1 MKNNSTNLST
11 FKRLTLYT
19 LLTATPGFALA
30 QSTLEE
36 IVVTARK
43 SEESLQ
49 TTPVAVTAMTE
60 GMLVDKGILKMDD
73 LQRTAPSL
81 TIGTGGTGP
90 ASIIY
95 TAIRGQAQNSPNSV
109 TDAAVG
115 VYIDGVYLGRPIG
128 SNLGFLDVGQVE
140 VLRGPQGT
148 LFGRNTT
155 GGALTIQT
163 NKPTPEFEGR
173 VKGEIGNFDMYN
185 VETVLNVPITDQLAT
200 RFAYR
205 YNQRDGYIDN
215 PFYSEG
221 SKDVDESY
229 SARGSVLFTPTE
241 GNYEVFFSMDH
252 EYYKDNGT
260 PTTVVKFNDNVSA
273 APGALPT
280 VGQLFALNGL
290 NPRDYEGRF
299 SKTFGNVRTA
309 VKDNDIMTP
318 QNMHKVTG
326 ATLDFKVDL
335 GGAELKSITAY
346 RESTSGNQNDLDGS
360 PLDII
365 SFYSEYGHH
374 QFSQELQLSGSIGK
388 LNLIGGVY
396 HFEEGGYEFSHA
408 HQFGA
413 LIQSLPIP
421 YSMIPF
427 DYRNTYSEYSG
438 SSDGAF
444 VQANYE
450 LTEKLRLTAGYR
462 YTQDEREIERMP
474 NANYIPQ
481 PGKPIDCGL
490 TGIELGNPA
499 LTGAQARA
507 TPLNNCNVR
516 DDASFGYPA
525 YVISL
530 DYQVDDDTFVYAKH
544 SRASMAGSLNTREVP
559 APFSFAVDPETVED
573 YEIGAKSEFFDNRL
587 RANAAFFYLEGS
599 DVQRIINA
607 FASSGSGLTQFNTN
621 TGDTEI
627 KGLELELT
635 ALLWEG
641 FEMNF
646 SSSWMDGEYVS
657 GTFNETRGTT
667 ANPIIVDRSGEELPR
682 LPEFSY
688 SIGASQTFNLE
699 AGELRAFVDYAYVD
713 DQAIVTTT
721 GTPGVAGAAE
731 AAAFIN
737 KNAAIEGYGL
747 LNARL
752 SFTLPNPNIEF
763 ALWGRNLTDEEY
775 ATNVFESWNALG
787 FVLHNQ
793 GNPRTYGASVDYRF

>member
-1 MKNNSTNLST
+1 MHNHSRNLST

-19 LLTATPGFALA
+19 LLSAAPGFALA

-43 SEESLQ
+43 SSESLQ

-95 TAIRGQAQNSPNSV
+95 TSIRGQAQNSPNSV

-128 SNLGFLDVGQVE
+128 SNLGFLDVAQVE

-155 GGALTIQT
+155 GGALTITT
-163 NKPTPEFEGR
+163 NKPTSEFEGR
-173 VKGEIGNFDMYN
+173 VKGEIGNYGFHN
-185 VETVLNVPITDQLAT
+185 IEAVVNVPVTDELAT

-205 YNQRDGYIDN
+205 YNERDGYYDN

-221 SKDVDESY
+221 FKDVDESY
-229 SARGSVLFTPTE
+229 SARGSVLYTPSE
-241 GNYEVFFSMDH
+241 GNYEVYFSMDH

-260 PTTVVKFNDNVSA
+260 PTTVVAFNDNARA
-273 APGALPT
+273 APSLPT
-280 VGQLFALNGL
+280 VAQLFAANGL
-290 NPRDYEGRF
+290 NPRDYEGQY

-309 VKDNDIMTP
+309 VKDQDLMTP
-318 QNMHKVTG
+318 QNGHKVTG

-346 RESTSGNQNDLDGS
+346 RKSTSGNQNDLDGS
-360 PLDII
+360 PLDLI

-374 QFSQELQLSGSIGK
+374 QFSQELQLSGDIGK

-408 HQFGA
+408 HTFGA
-413 LIQSLPIP
+413 FIQSFPP
-421 YSMIPF
+421 AAYASIPF
-427 DYRNTYSEYSG
+427 DYRNTYSEYAG
-438 SSDGAF
+438 TSDGAF
-444 VQANYE
+444 IQGNYE
-450 LTEKLRLTAGYR
+450 LTDKLNLTAGYR
-462 YTQDEREIERMP
+462 YTRDTRDIERKP
-474 NANYIPQ
+474 QANYIAQ
-481 PGKPIDCGL
+481 PGKPISCGL
-490 TGIELGNPA
+490 TGNELGNPS
-499 LTGAQARA
+499 LTSAQAQA
-507 TPLNNCNVR
+507 TPLRNCNVR
-516 DDASFGYPA
+516 EDASFGYPA

-530 DYQVDDDTFVYAKH
+530 DYQVDDNTFVYAKH

-559 APFSFAVDPETVED
+559 PPFSFSVKPETVTD

-587 RANAAFFYLEGS
+587 RANVAAFYLEGEQ
-599 DVQRIINA
+599 VQRIINA
-607 FASSGSGLTQFNTN
+607 FNSAGTGLTQFNTN

-635 ALLWEG
+635 ALLWDG
-641 FEMNF
+641 FELNF
-646 SSSWMDGEYVS
+646 SSSWMEGKYVS
-657 GTFNETRGTT
+657 GSFNETRGTV
-667 ANPIIVDRSGEELPR
+667 ANPIIVDRSDEELPR
-682 LPEFSY
+682 LPKFSY
-688 SIGASQTFNLE
+688 GIGASQVFNLE
-699 AGELRAFVDYAYVD
+699 AGELRAVVDYAYVD
-713 DQAIVTTT
+713 DQAIVTAT
-721 GTPGVAGAAE
+721 GTPGDAAGI
-731 AAAFIN
+731 AAAQYVS
-737 KNAAIEGYGL
+737 KNASIEGYGL

-752 SFTLPNPNIEF
+752 SFTLPNPNVEF
-763 ALWGRNLTDEEY
+763 SIWGRNLGDEEY
-775 ATNVFESWNALG
+775 ATNVFESWSALG
-787 FVLHNQ
+787 FLLHNQ

>member
-1 MKNNSTNLST
+1 MKNNTRNPLT
-11 FKRLTLYT
+11 IKKLTLCS
-19 LLTATPGFALA
+19 LLAVTPGLTLA
-30 QSTLEE
+30 QATLQE

-43 SEESLQ
+43 TDEGLQ

-163 NKPTPEFEGR
+163 NKPTSEFEGR
-173 VKGEIGNFDMYN
+173 VKGEVGNYDFYN
-185 VETVLNVPITDQLAT
+185 VETVLNVPITDELAT

-205 YNQRDGYIDN
+205 YNQRDGYYDN
-215 PFYSEG
+215 PYYSKG
-221 SKDVDESY
+221 FKDVDESY
-229 SARGSVLFTPTE
+229 SARGSVLYTPTE
-241 GNYEVFFSMDH
+241 GNYEVYFSMDH

-260 PTTVVKFNDNVSA
+260 PTTVVAFNDNASA
-273 APGALPT
+273 APGLPT
-280 VGQLFALNGL
+280 VAQLFAASGF
-290 NPRDYEGRF
+290 NPRDFEGRF

-309 VKDNDIMTP
+309 VLDKDIMTP
-318 QNMHKVTG
+318 QNYHKVTG
-326 ATLDFKVDL
+326 STLDFKVDL

-360 PLDII
+360 PVDLI
-365 SFYSEYGHH
+365 SFHSEYGHR

-408 HQFGA
+408 HQFGVF
-413 LIQSLPIP
+413 IQNLGIP
-421 YSMIPF
+421 YELIPF
-427 DYRNTYSEYSG
+427 DYRNTYSEYDAT
-438 SSDGAF
+438 SDGVF
-444 VQANYE
+444 LQGNYE

-462 YTQDEREIERMP
+462 YTKDTRDIERAP
-474 NANYIPQ
+474 QANYIAQ

-490 TGIELGNPA
+490 TPTELGDPS
-499 LTGAQARA
+499 LTAAQARA
-507 TPLNNCNVR
+507 TPLRNCSVR
-516 DDASFGYPA
+516 DDAEFGYPA

-530 DYQVDDDTFVYAKH
+530 DYQLNDDIFLYAKH

-559 APFSFAVDPETVED
+559 PPFTNAVDPETVKDIEF
-573 YEIGAKSEFFDNRL
+573 GAKGEFMDNRL
-587 RANAAFFYLEGS
+587 RANAAVFFLEGES
-599 DVQRIINA
+599 VQRIINA
-607 FASSGSGLTQFNTN
+607 FNSAGTGLTQFNTN

-641 FEMNF
+641 FELNF
-646 SSSWMDGEYVS
+646 SSSWMDGEYKRGS
-657 GTFNETRGTT
+657 FNETRGTT
-667 ANPIIVDRSGEELPR
+667 ANPIIVDRSREDLPR
-682 LPEFSY
+682 LPKFSY
-688 SIGASQTFNLE
+688 SIGGSQTFNLDI
-699 AGELRAFVDYAYVD
+699 GELRAFVDYAYVD

-721 GTPGVAGAAE
+721 GTPGVPGAAE
-731 AAAFIN
+731 AAAFVN
-737 KNAAIEGYGL
+737 KNASIEGYGL

-752 SFTLPNPNIEF
+752 SLTLNNPNIEL

-775 ATNVFESWNALG
+775 ATNVFESWTALG
-787 FVLHNQ
+787 FLLHNQ
-793 GNPRTYGASVDYRF
+793 GNPRTYGASVEYRF